1 MLPKEQ
7 TQIACQFASF
17 QSSAK
22 QMRWGCVS
30 YSREINRA
38 KMCFSGKLFFEAKD
52 EEAFLKLQRKV
63 CPETV
68 VSMLFRNVEL

>member
-1 MLPKEQ
+1 
-7 TQIACQFASF
+7 
-17 QSSAK
+17 
-22 QMRWGCVS
+22 
-30 YSREINRA
+30 
-38 KMCFSGKLFFEAKD
+38 MCFSGKLFFEAKD